1 MRFRTALVAALAT
14 ALLAPGAAL
23 AQDPPPSYPEPKDP
37 GKVVPA
43 PKGKGKTRTVCKR
56 GCTFKKIQAAVN
68 KSKKGD
74 TVRIKNGTYREAVKV
89 TGPKKSYLKLIGNAK
104 NPGKVV
110 LEGSD
115 DKQNGIFVN
124 GADEVTVRGIKAQ
137 DYTANGFF
145 FVNVVGYTV
154 RDLIAAKTGVYGI
167 YAFNSKGGTMRDS
180 EAYYNNDA
188 GFYIG
193 QTPAQVKPIRS
204 IVDNIDSWGNPLGW
218 SGTNMR
224 YVTITNSRFYNN
236 AAGLVPNA
244 LDSEK
249 FPPAEDN
256 IIRGNEIFWN
266 NFDFHKGAPFK
277 IREEGTAALVP
288 VGTGVLLL
296 AGRRNIVEQN
306 KIYGNWGIGVAAIE
320 GILLQENP
328 QAIDLVGNDVRGNA
342 FGLDG
347 TDLNGRELA
356 YDGNGTDNC
365 FAGNT
370 GVSVTIPAD
379 GATLAACPFAGA
391 NPFSPATQGRDAGA
405 DRRGERG
412 GLDPPPARAEGRVR
426 AAGALQ
432 AVTGRRI
439 IPAACAAAVALLCA
453 APAGAGGPKPKRVE
467 VADNYYLPDKLTIK
481 QGAKVEWVWPDDVA
495 IDVHDVK
502 LKQRPKGVKKFQS
515 EPASSGYEYKRT
527 FKKPGTYE
535 IICTLHEEMV
545 MTIKV
550 KRSS

>member
-1 MRFRTALVAALAT
+1 MRIRTATLAALAT
-14 ALLAPGAAL
+14 ALLVPSAAL
-23 AQDPPPSYPEPKDP
+23 AQTPAPSYPEPKDP

-56 GCTFKKIQAAVN
+56 GCKFKKIQAAVN
-68 KSKKGD
+68 KSRKGD
-74 TVRIKNGTYREAVKV
+74 TVRIRNGTYREAVKV
-89 TGPKKSYLKLIGNAK
+89 TGAKRSYVTLLGNAR

-115 DKQNGIFVN
+115 SKQNGIFVG

-137 DYTANGFF
+137 NYTANGFF
-145 FVNVVGYTV
+145 FVNVVGYTA

-204 IVDNIDSWGNPLGW
+204 IVTNIDSWGNPLGW

-224 YVTITNSRFYNN
+224 YVTITDSRFYNN
-236 AAGLVPNA
+236 AAGIVPNA

-256 IIRGNEIFWN
+256 VIRGNEIFWN
-266 NFDFHKGAPFK
+266 NFNFHKGAPFK
-277 IREEGTAALVP
+277 IRDEGTAALVP

-296 AGRRNIVEQN
+296 AGRRNTVEQN
-306 KIYGNWGIGVAAIE
+306 RIYGNWSIGVAAIE
-320 GILLQENP
+320 GILLAENP
-328 QAIDLVGNDVRGNA
+328 QARALEGNVVRDNA

-356 YDGNGTDNC
+356 YDGNGTGNC
-365 FAGNT
+365 FGGNT

-379 GATLAACPFAGA
+379 GATLAACPFTGA
-391 NPFSPATQGRDAGA
+391 NAFSSATQGEMTALTGEASVAAWIRHPHAPKAG
-405 DRRGERG
+405 
-412 GLDPPPARAEGRVR
+412 
-426 AAGALQ
+426 
-432 AVTGRRI
+432 
-439 IPAACAAAVALLCA
+439 
-453 APAGAGGPKPKRVE
+453 
-467 VADNYYLPDKLTIK
+467 
-481 QGAKVEWVWPDDVA
+481 
-495 IDVHDVK
+495 
-502 LKQRPKGVKKFQS
+502 F
-515 EPASSGYEYKRT
+515 EPLELYT
-527 FKKPGTYE
+527 P
-535 IICTLHEEMV
+535 
-545 MTIKV
+545 
-550 KRSS
+550 